1 MAQYEANKIIQ
12 LLQFCSW
19 KARTEISNTGLME
32 LASKLGSIPDGNE
45 RTPNEKYLVDL
56 LSDSRMALKK
66 DNLVSRRKSYID
78 LLLKFGGFDGWQQ
91 WNIALFAASMYVV
104 GSKQSIES
112 TEEEFKTAIFAPESL
127 GKYLVPAISFVK
139 KSAYPLILNFCKSE
153 SPVENVEQLN
163 ALLDEYSFILWAL
176 PVSWKDQPGQL
187 KEWKKL
193 TQSGKV
199 VPIWIDTNEMWN
211 TAPPFIPTLKQSEI
225 LGGIP
230 GLLTALL
237 FIRETFLGST
247 EESNTEHSGLAKTYT
262 DISFHDSSSGFINHG
277 NIQSQNNTIQTITNH
292 YRDN

>member
-19 KARTEISNTGLME
+19 KARTEISNTGLMD
-32 LASKLGSIPDGNE
+32 LALKLGSIPDGNE

-91 WNIALFAASMYVV
+91 WNTFLYAAHIYITAKDQNDT
-104 GSKQSIES
+104 GEQSK
-112 TEEEFKTAIFAPESL
+112 TVIFASESL
-127 GKYLVPAISFVK
+127 GKYLIPTMSFVK
-139 KSAYPLILNFCKSE
+139 KSAYPLELRFCKSE
-153 SPVENVEQLN
+153 SPSENVKQLTEQI
-163 ALLDEYSFILWAL
+163 DEYAFIIWAL
-176 PVSWKDQPGQL
+176 PVSWKHLPDQL
-187 KEWKKL
+187 KDWKKL
-193 TQSGKV
+193 IQSGKI
-199 VPIWIDTNEMWN
+199 VPVWIDTNEMWD
-211 TAPPFIPTLKQSEI
+211 TVPPFIPTLKQSEI

-237 FIRETFLGST
+237 FIRETFLEST
-247 EESNTEHSGLAKTYT
+247 EESNIEHPKLSKTHT

-277 NIQSQNNTIQTITNH
+277 SIQSQNNTIQTITNH